1 MADNNYKVRLIPIAS
16 LLYGGDPASIR
27 ESQVAFDVTPTFSE
41 TRTADYAA
49 VTPVHMPGA
58 MQVYKHTNSR
68 QFEITAHL
76 ISRNVADA
84 IANMKRLQTLRGW
97 LMPYFGGTDTLTKG
111 NTEARKSKS
120 YGIGGDQQ
128 SPLTSEE
135 RDAKVRE
142 RVQSEGVQLRG
153 APPDILYLY
162 AYSTGAN
169 DLRGGGPVVNI
180 NRVPVVVTSL
190 GIVYPEDVDY
200 IPVHDPQTMPT
211 TKTEPFPKKL
221 DVSLSLVETHSPR
234 EYERFDLLAYK
245 LGNLVNF

>member
-1 MADNNYKVRLIPIAS
+1 
-16 LLYGGDPASIR
+16 
-27 ESQVAFDVTPTFSE
+27 
-41 TRTADYAA
+41 
-49 VTPVHMPGA
+49 

-84 IANMKRLQTLRGW
+84 VKNMKNLQTLRGW
-97 LMPYFGGTDTLTKG
+97 LMPYFGGTDTLTNSNK
-111 NTEARKSKS
+111 EARRNTS
-120 YGIGGDQQ
+120 YGAGGDQQ
-128 SPLTSEE
+128 TPLTAEE

-162 AYSTGAN
+162 AYSTGAS

-180 NRVPVVVTSL
+180 NRVPVVLTSL
-190 GIVYPEDVDY
+190 GITYPEDVDY
-200 IPVHDPQTMPT
+200 IPVYN
-211 TKTEPFPKKL
+211 TEYTPNSRTDPFPKKL
-221 DVSLSLVETHSPR
+221 DVTISLVETHSPR
-234 EYERFDLLAYK
+234 EYEKFDLLAYK